1 MMCSATDSA
10 SSGVARPR
18 CSSAASISGGRA
30 RSPPSATFS
39 ACFGAPFLV
48 WHPAKYAALLA
59 EKMQQ
64 HKVNVWLINTGWSG
78 GSHGLGARIKLKF
91 TRAIID
97 AIHAGALANA
107 PTQPDPIF
115 GLQIVTQVPEV
126 PSEIL
131 IPEHTWADKSAFAA
145 TARKLAGLFIANF
158 KKFEAG
164 ATAEVKAAG
173 PKV

>member
-1 MMCSATDSA
+1 
-10 SSGVARPR
+10 
-18 CSSAASISGGRA
+18 
-30 RSPPSATFS
+30 
-39 ACFGAPFLV
+39 
-48 WHPAKYAALLA
+48 
-59 EKMQQ
+59 MQQ